1 LPGHYCKIYNA
12 GYSTATIMQTISA
25 LNDNLLANLM
35 ERYAQGIFSD
45 EIRKYINYKQFFNN
59 IQQRYL
65 VKAADVIM
73 NGKYNDL
80 MVMGNHRFYFKEII
94 CDYIEHSP
102 PVHISTPLLISSY

>member
-1 LPGHYCKIYNA
+1 
-12 GYSTATIMQTISA
+12 MQTISA